1 MIHRFKNNP
10 FPCALAIMVIASLAL
25 TCLSGC
31 SRTWYRKAADRDAEC
46 LLNSRQ
52 FDQRWDIP
60 NRSVDPDPTSR
71 LADPYDPDCS
81 PMPPDDP
88 AAHGYM
94 NQPYNSKRRIEY
106 WDRRGTG
113 AMVDAEQWLQY
124 LPYNEDGEVVLTK
137 ELAIDLALL
146 HSRDFQGQVEQ
157 LYLQAL
163 SLSQS
168 RFFYNIQWSGGTG
181 ASLALD
187 GAEGVPRTIGNSS
200 SLGASRNFATG
211 GQFVVDLLNSVTY
224 QIGGGQSNFATG
236 NLLFRLTQP
245 LLRNAFRHVQTEGL
259 TQAERSLLYSVRDF
273 ARFRRQF
280 YLRIVQQYLSLLSQ
294 SQQIRIEEENIRSLD
309 QNLEF
314 HEDLLKQGT
323 ISQIQ
328 IDQIFQNKQN
338 GRISLIQS
346 RQSLQAAKDQ
356 FKFELGLPAKVK
368 IKLDE
373 SILDPFKLNSEEVE
387 KLQADIDDLAKQLI
401 VKYLPPKVMPKSFIE
416 ESYAKLEELR
426 ETAAKLRPSVM
437 EEIEQWKG
445 QIKSKS
451 EQKITDKDEQLE
463 LEFQAMLVARIART
477 VTRLE
482 KDLEK
487 TGKRIEANKLG
498 KPDPFAEKAEIETP
512 VPEFNPS
519 DKEAPPSPDQAET
532 VELLS
537 KLEFGNK
544 VTPEVKAFNR
554 LERSITSL
562 IADINNLFVAQTQ
575 VRLFL
580 IDITPV
586 EIDEETAVEI
596 ALRNRLDLMNDKAR
610 VVDSYRAVEIAANNL
625 KSDLNFTASA
635 NLATDPDRDNG
646 IRFDGESS
654 RYNVGLQFDGPLNRF
669 SERNS
674 YRAAQISYQQQRRSY
689 MASEDSIVNEIR
701 SDLRGLT
708 QNRFSF
714 QTTRQQL
721 IAAARQVDQ
730 SRERVKNA
738 QGGSDS
744 SVTQDLLSSLTGLR
758 NSRNGLISS
767 WFNYEVARIG
777 LFIDLEL
784 LLLDERGRWTNED
797 ERLQYTKESIAP
809 LLPELENIVVD
820 QDGAE
825 PESDVSSGDSV
836 EPNNSNLEQ
845 ETGLVDPPSP
855 DGSSNT
861 NPLELPELNPSES
874 GELPGN
880 ESSKTTQPGSSV
892 RASRTSSNR
901 RYSAGSVLRR

>member
-1 MIHRFKNNP
+1 MTQRTTIQWFP
-10 FPCALAIMVIASLAL
+10 FSLALMVIASLAL

-31 SRTWYRKAADRDAEC
+31 SRTWYRKAADRDAAC

-52 FDQRWDIP
+52 FDERWEIP
-60 NRSVDPDPTSR
+60 DRAVEPDPTSR
-71 LADPYDPDCS
+71 MADPYDPDCT
-81 PMPPDDP
+81 PVPPDDP
-88 AAHGYM
+88 AAHRYM
-94 NQPYNSKRRIEY
+94 DKPYNSKRRVEY

-137 ELAIDLALL
+137 EVAIDLALL
-146 HSRDFQGQVEQ
+146 HSRSFQAQVEQ

-168 RFFYNIQWSGGTG
+168 RFAFNLQWSGGTG
-181 ASLALD
+181 TTINLD
-187 GAEGVPRTIGNSS
+187 GSEGVPRTIGNSS
-200 SLGASRNFATG
+200 NLGASRNFAVG
-211 GQFVVDLLNSVTY
+211 GQFVADLINSVTY

-236 NLLFRLTQP
+236 NLLFSLTQP
-245 LLRNAFRHVQTEGL
+245 LLRNAFRHVATEGL
-259 TQAERSLLYSVRDF
+259 TQSERNLLYSVRDF

-280 YLRIVQQYLSLLSQ
+280 YLTIVQQYLSLLSQ
-294 SQQIRIEEENIRSLD
+294 SQQIRIQEENIQSLD

-314 HEDLLKQGT
+314 HGYLLKQGT

-328 IDQIFQNKQN
+328 IDQIFQDKQN

-373 SILDPFKLNSEEVE
+373 SILDPFKLNSDEVE
-387 KLQADIDDLAKQLI
+387 KLQTDIDNLAKQL
-401 VKYLPPKVMPKSFIE
+401 VKYLPPKKAPESFIE
-416 ESYAKLEELR
+416 DSYTELNKIL
-426 ETAAKLRPSVM
+426 ANAQKLRPTVM
-437 EEIEQWKG
+437 QEIAQWKE
-445 QIKSKS
+445 QIETKSNQS
-451 EQKITDKDEQLE
+451 IADEDEKLE
-463 LEFQAMLVARIART
+463 LEFQVSLIERIEQT
-477 VTRLE
+477 VSKLE
-482 KDLEK
+482 EDLEK
-487 TGKRIEANKLG
+487 TGKRIAANEQG
-498 KPDPFAEKAEIETP
+498 KPDPFSKTPEVEKP
-512 VPEFNPS
+512 LPEFNSS

-537 KLEFGNK
+537 KLEFGNNETK
-544 VTPEVKAFNR
+544 EVKEFNR
-554 LERSITSL
+554 LERSISSL

-586 EIDEETAVEI
+586 EIDEATAVEI

-610 VVDSYRAVEIAANNL
+610 VVDSYRGVEIAANSL
-625 KSDLNFTASA
+625 KSDLNFSASA
-635 NLATDPDRDNG
+635 SLATDPNRDNG
-646 IRFDGESS
+646 IRFDGEASS
-654 RYNVGLQFDGPLNRF
+654 YNVGLQFDGPLNRF
-669 SERNS
+669 SERNA
-674 YRAAQISYQQQRRSY
+674 YRAAQIGYQQQRRSY

-744 SVTQDLLSSLTGLR
+744 SVTQDLLNSLTGLQ
-758 NSRNGLISS
+758 NARNGLISS

-784 LLLDERGRWTNED
+784 LLLDERGRWVNKD
-797 ERLQYTKESIAP
+797 ERLNYNKESIDS
-809 LLPELENIVVD
+809 LLPESDMDAELDSDSNSKTESDPAADVEA
-820 QDGAE
+820 AE
-825 PESDVSSGDSV
+825 PGDGK
-836 EPNNSNLEQ
+836 LEL
-845 ETGLVDPPSP
+845 ETGPADSPQPDTTSP
-855 DGSSNT
+855 D
-861 NPLELPELNPSES
+861 LPELGTSDA
-874 GELPGN
+874 LKVIGN
-880 ESSKTTQPGSSV
+880 ESSQTTWPRSSK

-901 RYSAGSVLRR
+901 RFSAGSVLRR